1 MTSSDSWHRP
11 HFQSPSGSPFL
22 FYVLFGEIDLGASL
36 SASTYNVNA
45 VPDELNVMSYDLDR
59 HADTIRS
66 FQEGYLWDQLV
77 ATQPAFA
84 QQIAAQTSCVI
95 LRGEFA
101 DTESLG
107 CLRNTVG
114 LITHFLDHGA
124 VCVYDPQMFE
134 WWTPENWRERIFKP
148 SAPVPRH
155 HTVILVSEDK
165 NGTEW
170 FHTRGMLK
178 FGRPDLSIRQ
188 VSQDWRDGAID
199 LCNRFIE
206 FQALGGVIDEAQ
218 EIRMRSV
225 PTGLHGF
232 HSGHLDDPDF
242 NNTHVEIR

>member
-1 MTSSDSWHRP
+1 MSSSDPWHRT
-11 HFQSPSGSPFL
+11 HFQAPSGSPFL

-36 SASTYNVNA
+36 SASIYNVDA
-45 VPDELNVMSYDLDR
+45 VPDELNVMRYDLDR
-59 HADTIRS
+59 HVDTIRS

-95 LRGEFA
+95 LRGELA

-107 CLRNTVG
+107 YLRNAVG

-134 WWTPENWRERIFKP
+134 WWTPDNWRERIFKP
-148 SAPVPRH
+148 SAPVPRN

-170 FHTRGMLK
+170 FHTRGMRK

-218 EIRMRSV
+218 EIRMSSV
-225 PTGLHGF
+225 PAGLHCF
-232 HSGHLDDPDF
+232 HSGDLDDPDF

>member
-1 MTSSDSWHRP
+1 MTSSDPWHRA
-11 HFQSPSGSPFL
+11 HFRSPSGSPFL

-36 SASTYNVNA
+36 SASTYNVDA
-45 VPDELNVMSYDLDR
+45 VPDELSVMRYDRDR

-84 QQIAAQTSCVI
+84 QQIAAQSSCVI
-95 LRGEFA
+95 LRGEFP

-107 CLRNTVG
+107 YLRNAVG

-134 WWTPENWRERIFKP
+134 WWTPENWRERIFKS

-155 HTVILVSEDK
+155 HTVILASEDK

-170 FHTRGMLK
+170 LHTRGMRK

-206 FQALGGVIDEAQ
+206 LQAFGGAIDEGQ
-218 EIRMRSV
+218 EVRMRSV
-225 PTGLHGF
+225 PPGLRCF

-242 NNTHVEIR
+242 NNVHVEIR